1 MKRTDEFHHNTE
13 EVSTYCRVI
22 YVVLVRPKV
31 TDEDWSHN
39 MLPVSYTT
47 TWEHLV
53 ELSLKLLK
61 VENSPWGGGGGKFSC
76 HFQGQ
81 IMSSVISKNVLKYW
95 KKKKNQ
101 DGSSQEPSHPHCAQ
115 L

>member
-1 MKRTDEFHHNTE
+1 MEFALFLDEQRTDEFHHNTE

-31 TDEDWSHN
+31 SDEDWSHN
-39 MLPVSYTT
+39 MLPVSYTI

-61 VENSPWGGGGGKFSC
+61 VENSPWGGGGTKFSC

-81 IMSSVISKNVLKYW
+81 IISSVISKNVLTY
-95 KKKKNQ
+95 
-101 DGSSQEPSHPHCAQ
+101 
-115 L
+115 

>member
-1 MKRTDEFHHNTE
+1 MEFALFLDEQHTDEFHHNTE

-31 TDEDWSHN
+31 SDEDLSHN
-39 MLPVSYTT
+39 MLPVSYTI

-61 VENSPWGGGGGKFSC
+61 VENSPWGGD
-76 HFQGQ
+76 Q
-81 IMSSVISKNVLKYW
+81 IFLPLSGTNYK
-95 KKKKNQ
+95 
-101 DGSSQEPSHPHCAQ
+101 
-115 L
+115 

>member
-61 VENSPWGGGGGKFSC
+61 VENSPWGGPGAHGLLGGPNFLATFRDK
-76 HFQGQ
+76 
-81 IMSSVISKNVLKYW
+81 L
-95 KKKKNQ
+95 
-101 DGSSQEPSHPHCAQ
+101 
-115 L
+115 

>member
-1 MKRTDEFHHNTE
+1 MWNSHCSWMKRTDEFHHNTE

-31 TDEDWSHN
+31 SDEDWSHN
-39 MLPVSYTT
+39 MLPVSYTI

-61 VENSPWGGGGGKFSC
+61 VENSPWGGGGGD
-76 HFQGQ
+76 Q
-81 IMSSVISKNVLKYW
+81 ILLPLSGTNY
-95 KKKKNQ
+95 
-101 DGSSQEPSHPHCAQ
+101 E
-115 L
+115 